1 MHLKLWPLAIAAGLG
16 IVDGLTTRD
25 PTPPQQND
33 ADDDDDYAAFY
44 ERVRRMPGYYDGL
57 AYELWTRDHPV

>member
-1 MHLKLWPLAIAAGLG
+1 MHLKLWPLAVAAGLG

-25 PTPPQQND
+25 PDPLQQ
-33 ADDDDDYAAFY
+33 DDDELLEYEAFY

-57 AYELWTRDHPV
+57 AYELWSRMHPT